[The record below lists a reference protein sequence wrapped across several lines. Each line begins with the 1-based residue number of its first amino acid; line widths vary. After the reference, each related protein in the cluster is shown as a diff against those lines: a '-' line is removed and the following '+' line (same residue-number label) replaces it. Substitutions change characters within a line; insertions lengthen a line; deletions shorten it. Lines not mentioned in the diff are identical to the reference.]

1 METLVVVSKVKAKVK
16 ADAQMNTSAEVADE
30 LTKHVGFVLGLAIKS
45 AKSDG
50 RKTVMARDIQG
61 ALNTYRVDSEAEI

>member
-30 LTKHVGFVLGLAIKS
+30 LTKHVGTILGLAIQS

-61 ALNTYRVDSEAEI
+61 ALNTFRVEN